1 MIEQVPRQDALR
13 RCKQPVGLLLLPRH
27 APSSASAAGNSHHD
41 CHTLQDTLYKTLQHS
56 KNGQSLQ
63 QTHPMAANTP
73 DILGFFP
80 QKSPLLL
87 QRKPIHPSIYS
98 FHECSPV
105 DTYIRM
111 FILAHVHSRTCHV
124 LRILCTFV
132 RTRKHLHIHT
142 HAHTRS
148 IY

>member
-1 MIEQVPRQDALR
+1 MRSGAANSLLASSSFPGTHRAAQVP
-13 RCKQPVGLLLLPRH
+13 LP
-27 APSSASAAGNSHHD
+27 
-41 CHTLQDTLYKTLQHS
+41 TVTMTVTLYKTHS
-56 KNGQSLQ
+56 TRHCNTPRTDKVCNKHTRWQ
-63 QTHPMAANTP
+63 QTHPTAANTP

-111 FILAHVHSRTCHV
+111 FILAHVHSRTCPV